1 MPNGGDSG
9 SDGEMPNGGD
19 SGSDGDFIPG
29 AETAETPDEGD
40 DQGEGNQNSESE
52 SSLDLDHIPPQK
64 KTLTLGMKPFKQQN
78 SPAVTPDS
86 RNRQVAQ
93 DKAQTTLAESSPPPK
108 QDPAQDKGKTT
119 LAESSPPP
127 KQDVLSLM
135 RAPGEWNEKVLRAL
149 DKLLLTTTCQ
159 ALLEAPTVH
168 RRLMC
173 TAWWDG
179 KQSLRLCK
187 GEVACDQR
195 WFAHLS
201 SAYSH
206 MRTLRQQGSCI
217 STNAQF
223 EVHMCTCTL

>member
-1 MPNGGDSG
+1 MFVLYTDR
-9 SDGEMPNGGD
+9 GD
-19 SGSDGDFIPG
+19 SGSDGDFIPS
-29 AETAETPDEGD
+29 ADEGD
-40 DQGEGNQNSESE
+40 DQVEGNQNSESE
-52 SSLDLDHIPPQK
+52 SSLDLDHIRRLPQK
-64 KTLTLGMKPFKQQN
+64 KTLTLEMKPFKQQN

-86 RNRQVAQ
+86 LNRQVAQ
-93 DKAQTTLAESSPPPK
+93 DKAKTTLAESSPSPK

-127 KQDVLSLM
+127 KQDPITCGVDVLSLM
-135 RAPGEWNEKVLRAL
+135 RAPGEWNEKDLRAL